1 MTDTTKYESEL
12 KAANKMDKT
21 KSLTKFLNDNIFN
34 DIDKIIGLSELRS
47 LIKWVNK
54 EFLNGSALHIIL
66 EDGNYEDGHL
76 EYCKS
81 SLLAGDYD
89 KESKLIGNAL
99 TEDEKNKM
107 LRLIELMEPLTE
119 QEREMI
125 DSGNVITEELFYTL
139 YNKVVQAA

>member
-66 EDGNYEDGHL
+66 EDGNYADGHL

-81 SLLAGDYD
+81 SLL
-89 KESKLIGNAL
+89 LR
-99 TEDEKNKM
+99 EK
-107 LRLIELMEPLTE
+107 RY
-119 QEREMI
+119 
-125 DSGNVITEELFYTL
+125 F
-139 YNKVVQAA
+139 